1 MLISA
6 VVVAAV
12 NDWVSYVAN
21 IIVIDIIIIAVN

>member
-6 VVVAAV
+6 VVVAV